1 MNRRM
6 NGLAA
11 VLVAMGLAVPI
22 SADAGAPGKGADDR
36 GHGSVQAQVGKPAPE
51 FTLKSVDG
59 KEFKLSDFKGK
70 IVVLEWTNHEC
81 PVVNRC
87 HGAHVMSET
96 MAKFKGKPVEWVA
109 IDSSSF
115 CADKVESIKT
125 WTAQQKITYPYLL
138 DAAGKVGHLFGAKT
152 TPHMFVIDKDGVL
165 AYSGAID
172 NNPYGKE
179 DNVTNYVE
187 QTIESLLIG
196 STVVTKTTK
205 SYGCSVKYKE

>member
-6 NGLAA
+6 NGLTA
-11 VLVAMGLAVPI
+11 VLVAMAFAVSS
-22 SADAGAPGKGADDR
+22 SAVAAPGTGTDGKN
-36 GHGSVQAQVGKPAPE
+36 HGSTQAKVGKPAPE
-51 FTLKSVDG
+51 FTLKNVDG
-59 KEFKLSDFKGK
+59 KEFSLSQFKGK

-87 HGAHVMSET
+87 HGANVMSKT
-96 MAKFKGKPVEWVA
+96 MNKFKGKPVEWVA

-115 CADKVESIKT
+115 CAEKIESIKN
-125 WTAQQKITYPYLL
+125 WTAKQKITYPYLL
-138 DAAGKVGHLFGAKT
+138 DAAGKVGHFFGAKT
-152 TPHMFVIDKDGVL
+152 TPHMFVIDKNGVL

-179 DNVTNYVE
+179 ENVTNYVE
-187 QTIESLLIG
+187 QTINSLLNG

-205 SYGCSVKYKE
+205 PYGCSVKYKK

>member
-11 VLVAMGLAVPI
+11 VLVAMGFAVPI
-22 SADAGAPGKGADDR
+22 SADAGAPGKGTDGKDQ
-36 GHGSVQAQVGKPAPE
+36 GIVHAQVGKPAPE
-51 FTLKSVDG
+51 FTLKNLEG

-70 IVVLEWTNHEC
+70 IVVLEWINHEC

-87 HGAHVMSET
+87 HGAKVMSNT
-96 MAKFKGKPVEWVA
+96 IAKFKGKPVEWIA

-115 CADKVESIKT
+115 CAEKVESIKK
-125 WTAQQKITYPYLL
+125 WTTQQKITYPYLL
-138 DAAGKVGHLFGAKT
+138 DAAGEVGHLFDAKT
-152 TPHMFVIDKDGVL
+152 TPHMFVIDKNGVL

-179 DNVTNYVE
+179 ENVTNFVE
-187 QTIESLLIG
+187 QTIKSLLNG
-196 STVVTKTTK
+196 STVATKTTK
-205 SYGCSVKYKE
+205 PYGCSVKYKK

>member
-1 MNRRM
+1 M
-6 NGLAA
+6 NGFVA
-11 VLVAMGLAVPI
+11 VLVAMGVAVPI
-22 SADAGAPGKGADDR
+22 SADAAAPGKGTDGK
-36 GHGSVQAQVGKPAPE
+36 GHGSTQTKVGKPAPE

-59 KEFKLSDFKGK
+59 KEFKLSQFKGK

-87 HGAHVMSET
+87 HGANVMSNT
-96 MAKFKGKPVEWVA
+96 TTKFKGKPVEWVA

-115 CADKVESIKT
+115 CAEKVESIKK

-152 TPHMFVIDKDGVL
+152 TPHMFVIDKNGVL

-179 DNVTNYVE
+179 ENVTNYVE
-187 QTIESLLIG
+187 QTIKSLLNG

-205 SYGCSVKYKE
+205 SYGCSVKYKK